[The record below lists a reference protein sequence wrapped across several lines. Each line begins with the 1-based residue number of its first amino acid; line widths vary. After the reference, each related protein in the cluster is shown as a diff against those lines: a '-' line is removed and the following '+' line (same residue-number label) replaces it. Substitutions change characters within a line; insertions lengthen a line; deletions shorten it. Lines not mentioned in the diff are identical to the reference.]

1 MTLVLCPSRTFA
13 IYLLAYVA
21 QFGKGRRFHFLI
33 VGNNN
38 LPDEFLSIGITL
50 NVEFISE
57 NEIQSHH
64 YDELITHSYF
74 LFSAQNDFIAELN
87 FKVLT
92 YYSDGIRNGF
102 YGLPRIDSRLKKLIY
117 FGLKLRESSFELSI
131 PNSMKN
137 LEHEVV
143 NLDQLSKIWK
153 ILREDHDLVIP
164 SIFTSSDLLIVMRY
178 WGMPGSH
185 YEFRPNL
192 SLLDYLR
199 DELENIDGVNR
210 VIYRADPRFN
220 HGIAKLE
227 LEKMFANKVAIIM
240 WEDLFG
246 AHPDF
251 CELLEPESVIY
262 AVGNGPKYFVGF
274 DSSLNVLVKNNWID
288 TEILWPNN
296 SIFERYFEYPRSTAI
311 VDEQLNW
318 MKVVGDNVSGASVIE
333 ITVDGFLIEQAI
345 TRIVLDSHATESD

>member
-1 MTLVLCPSRTFA
+1 M
-13 IYLLAYVA
+13 LAYVA

-33 VGNNN
+33 IGNNN
-38 LPDEFLSIGITL
+38 LPDELLLLGINL

-57 NEIQSHH
+57 NEIRSHH
-64 YDELITHSYF
+64 YDELLTHSYF
-74 LFSAQNDFIAELN
+74 LFSAQKDFIAGVN

-143 NLDQLSKIWK
+143 DLDQLSKIWK
-153 ILREDHDLVIP
+153 TLREGRDMVIP

-185 YEFRPNL
+185 YEFRPNV
-192 SLLDYLR
+192 SMLDYLGDQLEYI
-199 DELENIDGVNR
+199 DEVNR
-210 VIYRADPRFN
+210 VIYRADPRFD
-220 HGIAKLE
+220 HGIAKLD
-227 LEKMFANKVAIIM
+227 LEKMFANKVEIIM

-246 AHPDF
+246 EHPDF
-251 CELLEPESVIY
+251 CELVEPESVIY

-274 DSSLNVLVKNNWID
+274 DSSLNVLVRNNWID
-288 TEILWPNN
+288 TEILWPNH
-296 SIFERYFEYPRSTAI
+296 SVFERYFEFPRSTAI

-318 MKVVGDNVSGASVIE
+318 MKAVGNNALGASVIE
-333 ITVDGFLIEQAI
+333 ITVGGFPIEQAI
-345 TRIVLDSHATESD
+345 TRIVLDSHATESDSLT